1 VVSNKKKEEERR
13 FKECQGEMAF
23 KRGRG
28 GDRGTF
34 YTYQRIIWMIN
45 VFKDGRAVGMI

>member
-1 VVSNKKKEEERR
+1 MPRGDGVQEGK
-13 FKECQGEMAF
+13 GE
-23 KRGRG
+23 G
-28 GDRGTF
+28 GDF